1 MVMYLNKNGILV
13 FVWHI
18 CVCTICTWEKK
29 FNHQPNP
36 HLGI

>member
-18 CVCTICTWEKK
+18 SVCMAYLCLYYL
-29 FNHQPNP
+29 
-36 HLGI
+36 HLEEEI